1 MTIHDIRPDLR
12 AGDED
17 ADGDD
22 LYRIGTVANLTG
34 INVERLRAWERRY
47 GLTPAHRVGKTRF
60 YSGEQLARL
69 EKLRTL
75 SDNGHPISSIVELSD
90 EELDKRLAGQ
100 RKPGQRP
107 AGRIRTGLIGPN
119 LLVLEQRSAPEELD
133 VVGRWANMA
142 AFCSDQSA
150 VSVLNSV
157 IVQLPVLLHRQIEQI
172 RRYCP
177 DSSVVAI
184 YQFAT
189 PRELASVQ
197 EAGVPTLPW
206 PVTWAD
212 IEAAAEAASVATP
225 VPEQAS
231 PRSFTDDELI
241 AIAVSSEDEA
251 SGCARH
257 LVELIT
263 QLNAFADYSEEYAAS
278 DAEQPETFERVH
290 AEACQARSQL
300 ERALSSLLDIDTQG

>member
-1 MTIHDIRPDLR
+1 MTLHEIRPDLR
-12 AGDED
+12 AGDDD

-34 INVERLRAWERRY
+34 IAVERLRAWERRY
-47 GLTPAHRVGKTRF
+47 GVTPAHRVGKTRF
-60 YSGEQLARL
+60 YSAEQLSRL

-75 SDNGHPISSIVELSD
+75 SDNGHPISSIVELPD
-90 EELDKRLAGQ
+90 DELDRRLAGQ
-100 RKPGQRP
+100 RQPGRRP
-107 AGRIRTGLIGPN
+107 AGSIRAGLIGPN
-119 LLVLEQRSAPEELD
+119 LLVLEQQSTPAELE

-150 VSVLNSV
+150 VSVLNTV

-172 RRYCP
+172 RRFCP
-177 DSSVVAI
+177 DSSVIAV

-212 IEAAAEAASVATP
+212 LEAAAAVARVAAPA
-225 VPEQAS
+225 PEPAS
-231 PRSFTDDELI
+231 PRRFSDDELI
-241 AIAVSSEDEA
+241 AIAVSGADEP

-263 QLNAFADYSEEYAAS
+263 QVNAFAEYSEEFAAAE
-278 DAEQPETFERVH
+278 AEQPDTYERLH
-290 AEACQARSQL
+290 AEACGARACL
-300 ERALSSLLDIDTQG
+300 ERALQALIGPED